1 MYILSFFRSSLQE
14 AVYEDYCQGPAAG
27 FYLNNQLV
35 AESSHV
41 YGHGHDM
48 EAPVNYALYGQEQM
62 AYGRAQLGGGNGES
76 DSDSEADDESEG
88 EAYEM
93 GVEARDG

>member
-1 MYILSFFRSSLQE
+1 
-14 AVYEDYCQGPAAG
+14 
-27 FYLNNQLV
+27 
-35 AESSHV
+35 
-41 YGHGHDM
+41 M

-62 AYGRAQLGGGNGES
+62 AYGRAQLSGGNGES